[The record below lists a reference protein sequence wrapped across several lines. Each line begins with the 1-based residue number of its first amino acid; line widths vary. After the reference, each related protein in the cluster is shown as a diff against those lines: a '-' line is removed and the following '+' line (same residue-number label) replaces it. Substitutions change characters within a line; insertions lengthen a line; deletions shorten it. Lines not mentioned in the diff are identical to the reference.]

1 MARVEHASRGFE
13 REREKESSRHERG
26 KKDVREDRPED
37 ARDEGPGSAGAPC
50 YSPGAPAA
58 CVGALTRR

>member
-13 REREKESSRHERG
+13 RERDKESSRHEHG

-37 ARDEGPGSAGAPC
+37 SRDE
-50 YSPGAPAA
+50 
-58 CVGALTRR
+58 

>member
-37 ARDEGPGSAGAPC
+37 ARDE
-50 YSPGAPAA
+50 
-58 CVGALTRR
+58 

>member
-1 MARVEHASRGFE
+1 MRQEASPRQDAAGAIKEMTVMARVEHASRGFE

-37 ARDEGPGSAGAPC
+37 ARDE
-50 YSPGAPAA
+50 
-58 CVGALTRR
+58 